1 MVSFTF
7 AMVQF
12 LNVHT
17 ILYEYKMSNETIFY
31 VKKGRRYVPH
41 STYSAEFC
49 DSFTKGTHLVQV
61 YPGGSSR
68 RFNIDPNYASM
79 IAAGRIAEDTISKA
93 LMKASDLRPKR
104 APMTP
109 GQIKAWNNLVKQFGE
124 EARCLEWPSA
134 REACEEAV
142 KAMQAEA
149 DQLMTHQSVRKAYD
163 HFQLMCELTKE
174 KHE

>member
-17 ILYEYKMSNETIFY
+17 ILYEHKMSKETIFY

-41 STYSAEFC
+41 SSYSNEFC

-68 RFNIDPNYASM
+68 RFNIDPNYAAM
-79 IAAGRIAEDTISKA
+79 IAAGRVAEDKISEA
-93 LMKASDLRPKR
+93 LRKASDLRPKSK
-104 APMTP
+104 PLTP
-109 GQIKAWNNLVKQFGE
+109 GQKTAWDNLVKEFGE
-124 EARCLEWPSA
+124 EARMLEWPSA

-149 DQLMTHQSVRKAYD
+149 DKLMTHESVRKAYD